1 MKPTPS
7 VPRWSSQ
14 LEPRMIYFGWSICSE
29 EIVML
34 ANDDIRLAQKG
45 NIPVWK
51 LLGVT
56 KRSLGE
62 ESLGRGPSR

>member
-14 LEPRMIYFGWSICSE
+14 LEPRMVYFGWSNCSE
-29 EIVML
+29 GIAIL

-45 NIPVWK
+45 SVPVWK

-56 KRSLGE
+56 KRSP
-62 ESLGRGPSR
+62 GRGPFR